1 MQNTICMDSRRAFLG
16 KLAMAPLVPVA
27 VLAGTQVAFH
37 RPHWAGG
44 GPILADPTPLPTPD
58 RATSRHAAGGTAQAS
73 GPSTTHHQRTPKQVL
88 MNDFAIAGFRYY
100 NGPGHLAALA
110 VGTKLTLRSEPTNP
124 HDPFA
129 VEVMHDRAKLGYVP
143 RTCNQHISRLLLHRV
158 PLACEV
164 LTLNPKSPPWEAVTA
179 VLFLIQPT

>member
-1 MQNTICMDSRRAFLG
+1 MSHPFCDTAAMQNETWMDSRRAFLG
-16 KLAMAPLVPVA
+16 KLATAPLVPVA
-27 VLAGTQVAFH
+27 VLAGAQLAFH
-37 RPHWAGG
+37 PPRWAGG
-44 GPILADPTPLPTPD
+44 GLAPTPE
-58 RATSRHAAGGTAQAS
+58 RATLDRPK
-73 GPSTTHHQRTPKQVL
+73 PSTCNSQPATNRSPRQVL

-100 NGPGHLAALA
+100 NGPDHLAALA

-129 VEVMHDRAKLGYVP
+129 VEIVHDRAKLGYVP

-164 LTLNPKSPPWEAVTA
+164 LSVNRQAPPWEAVAA
-179 VLFLIQPT
+179 VIFLLQPPA